1 MRSVSISAEKQPDV
15 QIVARDSARELWVRQ
30 NAEEITIET
39 EGGQE
44 GTAWTCDEAYMQL
57 DPEDCPTVEEVE
69 EDIETWFDYA
79 AAWEPERTKTNAE
92 LQADIEYIALMA
104 GIDLGV

>member
-15 QIVARDSARELWVRQ
+15 QIVNRGAFSEIWIRQ
-30 NAEEITIET
+30 NAEEIEIDSGAEVL
-39 EGGQE
+39 
-44 GTAWTCDEAYMQL
+44 GTAWTCDEAYMKIEQ
-57 DPEDCPTVEEVE
+57 EDCPTAEEIE
-69 EDIETWFDYA
+69 EDIEAWFDYA
-79 AAWEPERTKTNAE
+79 AGWEQERTKTNAE